1 MDRAAPPA
9 GMPGRSDR
17 DEGVAVTAF
26 STGRRA
32 FLASGA
38 AALALALTPAGR
50 STNATAAAVGSSHR
64 LVPGPA
70 TAPLLGAGQPE
81 TRVWAY
87 NGRVP
92 GPEIRLRQGAPLR
105 VEVENRLSQDTTVH
119 WHGLRLP
126 NAMDGVPYVTQPP
139 IPPGGRF
146 VYEFVPPDAGTF
158 WYHPHVRGSEQQGR
172 GLYGALIV
180 EEAEPPRVD
189 REAVWI
195 IDDWRLGEDGAIVES
210 FGDGMDRSHA
220 GRLGNLA
227 TLNGRDSRT
236 FRVRA
241 GERLRLRLINA
252 ANARIFAL
260 RFEGHRPVVIAL
272 DGQPVAP
279 HEAEG
284 GRIVLPPAGRADVIL
299 DMAGDPGASFA
310 VIDDYN
316 RVTYKFLD
324 LVYEDTPPLRASPLD
339 APVALPANPL
349 PEPDLA
355 DAKRHEIVFA
365 GGAMGSLRS
374 AILNGKELGIRELAG
389 AGKVWA
395 LNGIVAHQ
403 VDMPP
408 LLTFERGRTQVLSLR
423 NDTAFPHPMH
433 LHGFAF
439 RVLSRNGRPNPRRE
453 WLDTVLLERDE
464 TAELAFV
471 ADNPG
476 DWLFHCH
483 ILEHM
488 EAGMNAVFRVS

>member
-1 MDRAAPPA
+1 VSAH
-9 GMPGRSDR
+9 SI
-17 DEGVAVTAF
+17 
-26 STGRRA
+26 GRRG
-32 FLASGA
+32 FLSAGA
-38 AALALALTPAGR
+38 AVAALALTPSGR
-50 STNATAAAVGSSHR
+50 AFGAAEPTPGNPHR

-70 TAPLLGAGQPE
+70 TAPLLGADAPV
-81 TRVWAY
+81 TPVWAY
-87 NGRVP
+87 NGQVP

-105 VEVENRLSQDTTVH
+105 VEVANRLGQDTTVH

-126 NAMDGVPYVTQPP
+126 NAMDGVPFVTQDP

-146 VYEFVPPDAGTF
+146 LYEFTPPDAGTF

-189 REAVWI
+189 REAVWV
-195 IDDWRLGEDGAIVES
+195 IDDWRLTEDGAIDES
-210 FGDGMDRSHA
+210 FGNGMDLSHA
-220 GRLGNLA
+220 GRRGNLA
-227 TLNGRDSRT
+227 TLNGRDSTT
-236 FRVRA
+236 FPVRA
-241 GERLRLRLINA
+241 GERLRLRLINT

-279 HEAEG
+279 YEAEG
-284 GRIVLPPAGRADVIL
+284 ARIVLPPAGRADLIL

-310 VIDDYN
+310 VIDDYG
-316 RVTYKFLD
+316 RSPYKFLD
-324 LVYEDTPPLRASPLD
+324 LVYQDAAPLRASPLD
-339 APVALPANPL
+339 LPMALPANPL

-355 DAKRHEIVFA
+355 DPTRHEIVLA
-365 GGAMGSLRS
+365 GGAMGSMRS
-374 AILNGKELGIRELAG
+374 AILNGEELGIRELAG
-389 AGKVWA
+389 LGKVWA
-395 LNGIVAHQ
+395 LNGVAAHQ
-403 VDMPP
+403 VNMPP
-408 LLTFERGRTQVLSLR
+408 LLTFERGRTQILTLR

-433 LHGFAF
+433 LHGFSF
-439 RVLSRNGRPNPRRE
+439 RVLTRNGRPNPRRE

-464 TAELAFV
+464 TAEIAFV

-488 EAGMNAVFRVS
+488 EAGMNAVFRVL

>member
-1 MDRAAPPA
+1 MYR
-9 GMPGRSDR
+9 
-17 DEGVAVTAF
+17 F
-26 STGRRA
+26 SRRG

-38 AALALALTPAGR
+38 TALALTLVPSVRAPATSG
-50 STNATAAAVGSSHR
+50 NHH

-70 TAPLLGAGQPE
+70 RVPLLGDGAPA
-81 TRVWAY
+81 TPVWAY
-87 NGRVP
+87 GGRVP

-105 VEVENRLSQDTTVH
+105 IEVENGLGQDTTVH

-126 NAMDGVPYVTQPP
+126 NAMDGVPYVTQDP

-146 VYEFVPPDAGTF
+146 VYEFAPPDAGTF

-180 EEAEPPRVD
+180 EEAAPPKVD
-189 REAVWI
+189 RELTWV
-195 IDDWRLGEDGAIVES
+195 IDDWRLAEDGTIHES
-210 FGDGMDRSHA
+210 FGSGMDLSHA

-227 TLNGRDSRT
+227 TLNGRDSGQ
-236 FRVRA
+236 FSVRA
-241 GERLRLRLINA
+241 GERLRLRLINT

-260 RFEGHRPVVIAL
+260 RFEGHRPWVIAL

-279 HEAEG
+279 HEAAG
-284 GRIVLPPAGRADVIL
+284 GRVVLPPAGRADLIL

-316 RVTYKFLD
+316 SRSSYKFLD
-324 LVYEDTPPLRASPLD
+324 LVYQDAPPLRASPLD
-339 APVALPANPL
+339 APMALAANRL

-355 DAKRHEIVFA
+355 GARRHEIVLA

-374 AILNGKELGIRELAG
+374 AILNGEELGIRELAG
-389 AGKVWA
+389 LGKVWA
-395 LNGIVAHQ
+395 LNGIAAHR

-408 LLTFERGRTQVLSLR
+408 LLTFERGRTQVLALR

-433 LHGFAF
+433 LHGFSF
-439 RVLSRNGRPNPRRE
+439 RVISRNGRPTPRRE

-488 EAGMNAVFRVS
+488 EAGMNAVFRVT

>member
-1 MDRAAPPA
+1 MYRT
-9 GMPGRSDR
+9 S
-17 DEGVAVTAF
+17 
-26 STGRRA
+26 RRG

-38 AALALALTPAGR
+38 AALALTLMPPARGF
-50 STNATAAAVGSSHR
+50 AAATGNQR
-64 LVPGPA
+64 LVAAPA
-70 TAPLLGAGQPE
+70 RVPLLGEGAPE
-81 TRVWAY
+81 TPVWAF
-87 NGRVP
+87 NGQVP
-92 GPEIRLRQGAPLR
+92 GPEIRARQGAPLR
-105 VEVENRLSQDTTVH
+105 VEVENRLGQDTTVH

-126 NAMDGVPYVTQPP
+126 NAMDGVPYVTQEP

-146 VYEFVPPDAGTF
+146 VYEFTPPDAGTF
-158 WYHPHVRGSEQQGR
+158 WFHPHVRGSEQVGR

-180 EEAEPPRVD
+180 EEAEAPRVD
-189 REAVWI
+189 REAVWV
-195 IDDWRLGEDGAIVES
+195 IDDWRLGEDGAIHES
-210 FGDGMDRSHA
+210 FGSGMDLSHA
-220 GRLGNLA
+220 GRLGNVA
-227 TLNGRDSRT
+227 TLNGRDSSA

-241 GERLRLRLINA
+241 GERLRLRLINT

-279 HEAEG
+279 YEAEG
-284 GRIVLPPAGRADVIL
+284 GRIVVPPAGRADLIL

-316 RVTYKFLD
+316 RAAYKFLD
-324 LVYEDTPPLRASPLD
+324 LVYDAAPPLRTSPLP
-339 APVALPANPL
+339 APLGLAANPL
-349 PEPDLA
+349 AEPDLA
-355 DAKRHEIVFA
+355 DALRHEIVLA
-365 GGAMGSLRS
+365 GGAMGAMSS
-374 AILNGKELGIRELAG
+374 AMLNGEELGIRELAG
-389 AGKVWA
+389 LGKVWA
-395 LNGIVAHQ
+395 LNGIAAHQ
-403 VDMPP
+403 VNMPP
-408 LLTFERGRTQVLSLR
+408 LLTFERGRSQILTLR

-439 RVLSRNGRPNPRRE
+439 RVISRNGRPNPRRE

-488 EAGMNAVFRVS
+488 EAGMNALFRVS